1 MGGSWGFGDLT
12 GILQQGRK
20 SDSDP
25 RALGKWGA
33 PRAAREEW
41 RPLLLVLDLL
51 AFEQTLSL
59 PMECAYRADVISPGA
74 SARAPGTG
82 WVPICPFTHSLTH
95 SFTHSITMDR
105 DSEGQGSLV
114 CCSLWGRKESDT
126 T

>member
-59 PMECAYRADVISPGA
+59 PMECAYRADVISPG
-74 SARAPGTG
+74 GL
-82 WVPICPFTHSLTH
+82 CPSTWHRLGAHLSVHSLTH
-95 SFTHSITMDR
+95 SFIHSLNNH
-105 DSEGQGSLV
+105 GQ
-114 CCSLWGRKESDT
+114 R
-126 T
+126 